1 MTFLESH
8 QWQVSDRIVPT
19 YVWTFIN
26 HVSNVNQAMQMVYKS
41 SWVGKF
47 ITSNNKKIKKVFL
60 PLVSSVLAGKFDLD
74 GLIDS
79 LNDLNSWADERKS
92 EEIRRSDNGQGADL
106 PYGLDEF
113 QVRLSN
119 FPFLEG
125 FWTWNANY
133 GFRPENSQF
142 EIESESQNTWL
153 KTVFLRKVIFYW

>member
-1 MTFLESH
+1 M
-8 QWQVSDRIVPT
+8 
-19 YVWTFIN
+19 
-26 HVSNVNQAMQMVYKS
+26 
-41 SWVGKF
+41 
-47 ITSNNKKIKKVFL
+47 KVFL

-125 FWTWNANY
+125 F
-133 GFRPENSQF
+133 
-142 EIESESQNTWL
+142 
-153 KTVFLRKVIFYW
+153 